1 MKKLLFIM
9 AIIVIFASG
18 LILTGCIKV
27 DLTEKNGPI
36 TTRAYVF
43 TDFTGIDISHA
54 FQLVVTP
61 SDNYSVSV
69 TAGENVLNHIDVH
82 LDGSTL
88 VFCID
93 SWTDIWF
100 SSWFDSPKV
109 NITMPVLT
117 KLNLSWASK
126 ADVSGFQSSH
136 DLDVELS
143 GASELNIDM
152 TMGYFTADISGA
164 SVINGSVYAT
174 GSDIELS
181 GASHINLTGS
191 GGNIRIDASG
201 ASSANMPD
209 FIVNNAYIELSGA
222 SHASLEINGRL
233 DVDLSG
239 ASSVEY
245 SGNTALGDIDL
256 SGASSINRVTEP

>member
-1 MKKLLFIM
+1 MKKFLVIT
-9 AIIVIFASG
+9 AIIVIIVSG
-18 LILTGCIKV
+18 LALTGCIKV
-27 DLTEKNGPI
+27 DLAEKNGPV
-36 TTRAYVF
+36 TTRTYVF
-43 TDFTGIDISHA
+43 TDFTGIDISHG
-54 FQLVVTP
+54 FELVVTP
-61 SDNYSVSV
+61 SDNYSVSI
-69 TAGENVLNHIDVH
+69 TAGENVLNHTDIH
-82 LDGSTL
+82 LNGSTL
-88 VFCID
+88 AFSIEG
-93 SWTDIWF
+93 WTNIWF
-100 SSWFDSPKV
+100 SSWFDPPKV
-109 NITMPVLT
+109 NVTMPVLT

-152 TMGYFTADISGA
+152 TMGYFAADISGA

-181 GASHINLTGS
+181 GASHISLTGS
-191 GGNIRIDASG
+191 GGNIRISASG

-222 SHASLEINGRL
+222 SHATLEINGRL

-245 SGNTALGDIDL
+245 SGNTTLGDINL
-256 SGASSINRVTEP
+256 SGASSINRAT